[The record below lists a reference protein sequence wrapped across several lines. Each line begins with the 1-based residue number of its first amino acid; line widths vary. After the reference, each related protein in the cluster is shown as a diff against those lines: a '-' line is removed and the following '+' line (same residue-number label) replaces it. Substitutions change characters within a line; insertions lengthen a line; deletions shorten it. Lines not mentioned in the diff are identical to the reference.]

1 MEVHL
6 AHNQEVVGSS
16 PTPASNEVI
25 TMRGS
30 RIAKEIEQEIRREQA
45 RREKIL
51 EVLRRKRGESNG
63 ERTEFNTDGLENTT
77 RETRDIEKRT
87 DS

>member
-6 AHNQEVVGSS
+6 AHNQEVVGSN

-63 ERTEFNTDGLENTT
+63 KRTEFNTNGLENAT
-77 RETRDIEKRT
+77 RETRDIEKGA

>member
-25 TMRGS
+25 TMAGS
-30 RIAKEIEQEIRREQA
+30 KIAKEIIEEQKEEKAIKAKLLRE
-45 RREKIL
+45 
-51 EVLRRKRGESNG
+51 VYRKRRGESSG
-63 ERTEFNTDGLENTT
+63 ERAEPKAD
-77 RETRDIEKRT
+77 
-87 DS
+87 

>member
-30 RIAKEIEQEIRREQA
+30 RIAKEIEREIKREQA
-45 RREKIL
+45 RREL
-51 EVLRRKRGESNG
+51 LLRELRKRRGESNECRG
-63 ERTEFNTDGLENTT
+63 NERKTES
-77 RETRDIEKRT
+77 I
-87 DS
+87 